1 MPVEFLTDAKAGA
14 YGRFP
19 ATVSDAQLAEYFHA
33 AADEEAI
40 LERRMDHNRL
50 GFAIQLGTVRFL
62 GTFVADPAHV
72 PRAVV
77 EHVAAQLGIDD
88 LSALERYWGTV
99 KLTDLRIYSAPWTLH
114 KLLILRSSADR
125 FRLQNPRTLLNL
137 TVPPKTFSMWCHSER
152 SVTRWQP
159 QDLRRHF
166 ASEYNGIYVDPP
178 TDGSPFY
185 IPA

>member
-77 EHVAAQLGIDD
+77 EHVP
-88 LSALERYWGTV
+88 LSSGST
-99 KLTDLRIYSAPWTLH
+99 ICQPW
-114 KLLILRSSADR
+114 
-125 FRLQNPRTLLNL
+125 
-137 TVPPKTFSMWCHSER
+137 
-152 SVTRWQP
+152 SVTGV
-159 QDLRRHF
+159 L
-166 ASEYNGIYVDPP
+166 S
-178 TDGSPFY
+178 S
-185 IPA
+185 